1 MIRHLK
7 QGVVYFTLVLM
18 FATLWS
24 LGYARQCEDELIR
37 AQHQSASP
45 EIKQANRI
53 MSELELADED
63 ASLDDDAARRALTM
77 GALGF
82 EPRTKG
88 L

>member
-7 QGVVYFTLVLM
+7 HCLVYFTLVLM

-45 EIKQANRI
+45 ELKQANRNLAE
-53 MSELELADED
+53 MELA
-63 ASLDDDAARRALTM
+63 AVAHPSPM
-77 GALGF
+77 
-82 EPRTKG
+82 EPRDE